1 MAEKRPIDEKL
12 LHAMTTFDI
21 PAMREALEAGANPNV
36 RMDGAGRTPLMHL
49 AGLSWYDRLSAT
61 NLLLAFGADATLSDQ
76 NGRTALHVVAESSV
90 WKSEEI
96 VRALLKAGADIEAA
110 DKFGHRPL
118 HLAVRHWLK
127 EEQPFVLLE
136 LLESGANLNAK
147 NTVGHTAPDIAIN
160 SRQMPEGKQ
169 KMRDMFNRYA
179 VKQAEHEKAAL
190 EKAAQTR
197 ARLRGVSKKPGLKL
211 KK

>member
-1 MAEKRPIDEKL
+1 MKRPIDEEL
-12 LHAMTTFDI
+12 LRAMTTFDI
-21 PAMREALEAGANPNV
+21 PAMRAALEQGANPNV
-36 RMDGAGRTPLMHL
+36 RMDSVGRTPLMHL
-49 AGLSWYDRLSAT
+49 AGLSWYDRISAT
-61 NLLLAFGADATLSDQ
+61 NLLLAFGGDATLADS

-118 HLAVRHWLK
+118 HLAVRHWLQ

-136 LLESGANLNAK
+136 LLENGADVHAK
-147 NTVGHTAPDIAIN
+147 DKAGHTAPDIAVN
-160 SRQMPEGKQ
+160 ARQMPEGKE
-169 KMRDMFNRYA
+169 KMRQMFNRYA
-179 VKQAEHEKAAL
+179 VKQAARA
-190 EKAAQTR
+190 KAAQDHVAEER
-197 ARLRGVSKKPGLKL
+197 AKLRAKGKKPGLKL

>member
-1 MAEKRPIDEKL
+1 MKRPIDESL
-12 LHAMTTFDI
+12 LRAMTTFDI
-21 PAMREALEAGANPNV
+21 PAMRVALEQGANPNV
-36 RMDGAGRTPLMHL
+36 RMNGVGRTPLMHL
-49 AGLSWYDRLSAT
+49 AGLSWYDRISAT
-61 NLLLAFGADATLSDQ
+61 NLLLEFGGDATLADQ

-118 HLAVRHWLK
+118 HLAVRHWLQ

-136 LLESGANLNAK
+136 LLESGADVHAK
-147 NTVGHTAPDIAIN
+147 NKAGHTAPDIAIQA
-160 SRQMPEGKQ
+160 RQMPEGKQ

-179 VKQAEHEKAAL
+179 IKQAAREKAAREQS
-190 EKAAQTR
+190 EKIRVDLR
-197 ARLRGVSKKPGLKL
+197 AKGNKPGLKL